1 MTKNEFTQAWM
12 NWEETHGLTAW
23 TPDSINDFCNIY
35 ATNYEEYM
43 SMWHELTAIA
53 MTI

>member
-1 MTKNEFTQAWM
+1 MTRNEFTQAWM

-23 TPDSINDFCNIY
+23 TLDSINDFCNIY